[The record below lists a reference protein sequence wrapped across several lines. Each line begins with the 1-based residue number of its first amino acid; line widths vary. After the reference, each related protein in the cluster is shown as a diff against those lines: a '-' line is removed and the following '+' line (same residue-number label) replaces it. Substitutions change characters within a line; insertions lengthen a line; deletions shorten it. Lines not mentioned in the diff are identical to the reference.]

1 MGPRVARVGSQ
12 RNSEGIVMASNNDAM
27 DAYTSGVWDAVAL
40 INENEDMELLWSD
53 VLKAIKIKQI
63 IAGLDDGEG

>member
-1 MGPRVARVGSQ
+1 
-12 RNSEGIVMASNNDAM
+12 MASNNDAM

-63 IAGLDDGEG
+63 IAGLDNGEG